1 MAQFGITGFARS
13 VLLASGALAA
23 LSGCYAAVGPGGAPC
38 PDLAAPVC
46 GIDGRTYANQCE
58 ADAAGVEGTRPGA
71 CEEPPVCP
79 AIACENICSEG
90 YRVDPATGCST
101 CECLPVRE
109 EPGCPPVACENIC
122 SEGYRVD
129 PATGCSTCEC
139 LPPMGCPEVVC
150 PDGCG
155 TVVDAAGCDACFCE
169 PPPAPECPP
178 VTCDLA
184 CDHGFDRDPATG
196 CEVCACA
203 PAYCLSDAECGSD
216 ELCLMNTDECLA
228 PPCPPGM
235 ACPAVCYG
243 LCTRP

>member
-1 MAQFGITGFARS
+1 MAQSGIMGFART

-38 PDLAAPVC
+38 PELAAPVC

-79 AIACENICSEG
+79 AIACAG
-90 YRVDPATGCST
+90 F
-101 CECLPVRE
+101 
-109 EPGCPPVACENIC
+109 CP
-122 SEGYRVD
+122 EGYRVD

-150 PDGCG
+150 PDGCE
-155 TVVDAAGCDACFCE
+155 TVVNTVGCDACLCE

-184 CDHGFDRDPATG
+184 CDRGFDRDPATG

-203 PAYCLSDAECGSD
+203 PAYCQSDMDCRPD
-216 ELCLMNTDECLA
+216 ELCFITDDCPE

>member
-38 PDLAAPVC
+38 PELAAPVC

-79 AIACENICSEG
+79 AIVCADD
-90 YRVDPATGCST
+90 V
-101 CECLPVRE
+101 
-109 EPGCPPVACENIC
+109 C

-150 PDGCG
+150 PDGCE
-155 TVVDAAGCDACFCE
+155 TVVDAAGCDACLCE
-169 PPPAPECPP
+169 PTPAPECPP
-178 VTCDLA
+178 VTCALV

-203 PAYCLSDAECGSD
+203 PAAYCQSDMDCRPG
-216 ELCLMNTDECLA
+216 ELCFITDDECLA

>member
-1 MAQFGITGFARS
+1 MAQSGIKGFARS

-79 AIACENICSEG
+79 AIACEEAGFC
-90 YRVDPATGCST
+90 
-101 CECLPVRE
+101 
-109 EPGCPPVACENIC
+109 PG
-122 SEGYRVD
+122 GYRVD

-150 PDGCG
+150 PDGCE
-155 TVVDAAGCDACFCE
+155 TVVDAAGCDACLCE

-184 CDHGFDRDPATG
+184 CDRGFDRDPATG

-203 PAYCLSDAECGSD
+203 PAYCQSDMDCRPD
-216 ELCLMNTDECLA
+216 ELCFITDDDCPA

-243 LCTRP
+243 LCRRP